1 MRVGGRQR
9 KEQPDLSALHSFNSL
24 HFTSLMR
31 GIFAPVMEKDFKL
44 VTICCSHTHA
54 CTEVVRCGGGASED
68 GVGVG
73 LEGELALATVCVC
86 VCVRACS
93 PSSTT
98 TPLWIMAIFGD
109 CNSRTNS

>member
-86 VCVRACS
+86 VCASMFSLKHHNPFMDHGNFRG
-93 PSSTT
+93 
-98 TPLWIMAIFGD
+98 L
-109 CNSRTNS
+109 

>member
-44 VTICCSHTHA
+44 VTICCSHTHTHA
-54 CTEVVRCGGGASED
+54 QRWYDVV
-68 GVGVG
+68 VGQ
-73 LEGELALATVCVC
+73 
-86 VCVRACS
+86 VRMG
-93 PSSTT
+93 
-98 TPLWIMAIFGD
+98 WG
-109 CNSRTNS
+109 